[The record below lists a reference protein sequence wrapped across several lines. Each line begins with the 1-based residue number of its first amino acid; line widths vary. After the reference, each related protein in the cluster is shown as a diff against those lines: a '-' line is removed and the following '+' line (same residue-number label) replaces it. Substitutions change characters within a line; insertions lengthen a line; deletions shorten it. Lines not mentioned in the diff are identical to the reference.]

1 MKTNTVESEFK
12 FLHPVSQTYL
22 NYDIFDTK
30 HLLTTHRVHFK
41 MLHRWWLP
49 PCKGRKVVRHGVG
62 AAHPALSTLTV
73 PCGREHI
80 GTYAVSTIVKQECEQ
95 ILKNIGASWGI
106 KEREKHS
113 NSLADIVFVVMT
125 MTHSYTLTCLLLRP
139 EPAKM
144 LGSRCV
150 DAGPLAGE

>member
-1 MKTNTVESEFK
+1 MHFEI
-12 FLHPVSQTYL
+12 LHL
-22 NYDIFDTK
+22 
-30 HLLTTHRVHFK
+30 
-41 MLHRWWLP
+41 WE
-49 PCKGRKVVRHGVG
+49 GRKVVRHGVG
-62 AAHPALSTLTV
+62 AAHPASNTLTV

-113 NSLADIVFVVMT
+113 NSLADIVFVIMT
-125 MTHSYTLTCLLLRP
+125 MTHSYMLTCVLLRP

-144 LGSRCV
+144 LGSWCV